1 MLNSYNHKTPEEAK
15 VLLLLAIC
23 GAKPSEF
30 KYNQWGDNRAL
41 MWGTGKRI
49 KKDVRDYVKMV
60 FVGEHNQVLTFKEF
74 VYQEPLSLLNRK
86 REINKRIKI
95 YRYIIS
101 VNKI

>member
-1 MLNSYNHKTPEEAK
+1 MIDRYGHKTPEEAK

-30 KYNQWGDNRAL
+30 KYDEWGDNRIL

-49 KKDVRDYVKMV
+49 HKEVRDYVRMV

-74 VYQEPLSLLNRK
+74 VYQEPISLLNRK
-86 REINKRIKI
+86 RGITRKIKI

-101 VNKI
+101 VDKK